1 MKSEKTTEPSEH
13 RIGRRI
19 YDDLCGS
26 AHALELIGE
35 RWAPLVMREL
45 MLGPKRF
52 RDLRAGLP
60 GLSATVL
67 TQRLEKLLEVGLVTR
82 RALPPPASAHVYELT
97 AWGYD
102 AEPWMNAMGRWAS
115 RSPLHDGA
123 HFSPVSLALSM
134 RTNFDPEKAQGFAA
148 RIALHVGGEELVA
161 EVADGA
167 ITVARDD
174 GRDAAATLSGP
185 PLAFAGVLYAG
196 AQLDALI
203 ADGTVTAHG
212 DVATAARLL
221 TLFSLPP
228 KAPKPER
235 KDG

>member
-1 MKSEKTTEPSEH
+1 MTGQSES
-13 RIGRRI
+13 RIGRRV
-19 YDDLCGS
+19 YDDLCGT

-67 TQRLEKLLEVGLVTR
+67 TQRLDKLAEVGLVTR

-97 AWGYD
+97 PWGYD
-102 AEPWMNAMGRWAS
+102 AGPWMNAMGRWAS

-134 RTNFDPEKAQGFAA
+134 RTNFDPDKAQGFAA
-148 RIALHVGGEELVA
+148 RIALHVGGEELAADVA
-161 EVADGA
+161 HGA
-167 ITVARDD
+167 ITVARDN
-174 GRDAAATLSGP
+174 GQEAAATLSGP

-196 AQLDALI
+196 VSLDALL
-203 ADGTVTAHG
+203 ADGTVTAQG
-212 DVATAARLL
+212 DVATAAKLL
-221 TLFSLPP
+221 SLFTLPP
-228 KAPKPER
+228 KASQPGR
-235 KDG
+235 RDS